1 MASNPTSFPYLFS
14 PELSLNLRRDLQPND
29 SHVTPSFRCSAQ
41 SYLGVLLRHT
51 TFPPNSSSSDNH
63 RTMPDAK
70 LQLAVAALGIVLLQ
84 QFVSRRRRQSDQK
97 EKVQQAKKEQQ
108 ERTAGSAAADEEA
121 FVVEIEYCTGCRWML
136 RAAWMAQEL
145 LTTFQTDEDSR
156 LRSIML
162 TPNPRQGGVFNVYLR
177 EVGPNADPEA
187 EPEVLWSRK
196 IARRFPESKELKQIV
211 RDYVNPERGLGHSDK
226 K

>member
-1 MASNPTSFPYLFS
+1 
-14 PELSLNLRRDLQPND
+14 
-29 SHVTPSFRCSAQ
+29 
-41 SYLGVLLRHT
+41 
-51 TFPPNSSSSDNH
+51 
-63 RTMPDAK
+63 MPADAK
-70 LQLAVAALGIVLLQ
+70 LQLLVAALGAVALQ
-84 QFVSRRRRQSDQK
+84 QFVARRRRHALYAEK
-97 EKVQQAKKEQQ
+97 EKQQKAQAQ
-108 ERTAGSAAADEEA
+108 AQSSAPADEA

-145 LTTFQTDEDSR
+145 LTTFQQDENSR
-156 LRSIML
+156 LRSVTL
-162 TPNPRQGGVFNVYLR
+162 TPNSRQGGVFNVYLR
-177 EVGPNADPEA
+177 EVGPNADADA